1 MCNLSE
7 AIEERGIKKGIEIGI
22 EKGIRIF
29 IQDNLNE
36 GKSKEIIIKKL
47 TTLCELSPEEA
58 ETYYNQYKVPQNV

>member
-7 AIEERGIKKGIEIGI
+7 NIEERGI

-36 GKSKEIIIKKL
+36 GKTKEIIVEKL
-47 TTLCELSPEEA
+47 MKYFELSQGEA
-58 ETYYNQYKVPQNV
+58 ETYYNQR